1 MRNVIWSAV
10 VVISLVF
17 AVNSMARDGAEI
29 YKQCAVCHGAK
40 GQGTKGLAPA
50 HKGNKFIIESKA
62 EDLIKLVLEGR
73 AGAAK
78 KYKEFPIDMPK
89 SGLSE
94 ADAEAVV
101 KYEQGELQT
110 QK

>member
-1 MRNVIWSAV
+1 MRNIIWSAV

-17 AVNSMARDGAEI
+17 AVNSMAKDGAEI

-40 GQGTKGLAPA
+40 GQGTKGMAPP
-50 HKGNKFIIESKA
+50 HKGNKFVIESKP
-62 EDLIKLVLEGR
+62 EDLKKLVLEGR

-78 KYKEFPIDMPK
+78 RYKELPLDMPK

-94 ADAEAVV
+94 ADAETVV
-101 KYEQGELQT
+101 KYIQNDI

>member
-1 MRNVIWSAV
+1 MRNNIVWSAV

-40 GQGTKGLAPA
+40 GQGTKGMAPP
-50 HKGNKFIIESKA
+50 HKGNKFVIESKP
-62 EDLIKLVLEGR
+62 EDLKKLVLEGR

-78 KYKEFPIDMPK
+78 RYKELPLDMPK

-94 ADAEAVV
+94 SDAETLV
-101 KYEQGELQT
+101 KNIQNDI